1 MFSFSSRLV
10 KPEGTGTWTYAPVP
24 PEVELLLGERGLIKV
39 KGTVNGVPVQSSLM
53 PQGDGSHY
61 IVINKSIREKAGVKA
76 GDPVKLEL
84 ELDAT
89 ERQIAIPDDLKQL
102 LDKNPPANL
111 AFNALSYSHRK
122 EYVDYINAAKRAD
135 TRSRR
140 LEKILLMISQK
151 KALK

>member
-89 ERQIAIPDDLKQL
+89 ERQIEIPDDLKQL
-102 LDKNPPANL
+102 LDKNPPASL

-135 TRSRR
+135 THSRR
-140 LEKILLMISQK
+140 LEKILPMISQK